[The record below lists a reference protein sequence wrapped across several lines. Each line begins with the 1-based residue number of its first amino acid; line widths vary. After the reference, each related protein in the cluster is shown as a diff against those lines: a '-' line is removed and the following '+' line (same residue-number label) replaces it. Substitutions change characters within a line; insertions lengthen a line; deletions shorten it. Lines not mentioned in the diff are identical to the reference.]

1 MYNYYRKVH
10 FKIFLRK
17 RKLVEPSY
25 IIRLDDACPTSN
37 LEKWDCIE
45 ALLDKYKI
53 KPIVAVIPDN
63 KDKELLARDV
73 FDTQFWSRVHRWV
86 NKGWFI
92 ALHGYTHEY
101 STKKRGIVPLNTY
114 SEFAGVP
121 ISIQRE
127 KIRKGYNI
135 LLENGIKSKIWVAP
149 AHSFDKNT
157 LRVLHDETEIRIIS
171 DGLAMYP
178 YNRYGFLWI
187 PQQLWSFQKREQG
200 VWTICLHPDTIKI
213 EEINLLS
220 ESILNNFDLFNFNAT
235 DLIERYSTRKKTAGD
250 FIFQQRFL
258 FRRKYD
264 YSYLNSIFF
273 PKVSRLL
280 KSLLS
285 RSL

>member
-1 MYNYYRKVH
+1 M
-10 FKIFLRK
+10 
-17 RKLVEPSY
+17 EPAY

-45 ALLDKYKI
+45 ALLDRYEI
-53 KPIVAVIPDN
+53 RPIVAVIPNN
-63 KDKELLARDV
+63 KDNELLSRYV
-73 FDTQFWSRVHRWV
+73 FDNQFWSRVHRWE
-86 NKGWFI
+86 NKGWLI
-92 ALHGYTHEY
+92 ALHGYAHEFK
-101 STKKRGIVPLNTY
+101 TKKRGIVPLNAY

-127 KIRKGYNI
+127 KIKKGYNI
-135 LLENGIKSKIWVAP
+135 LLENGIKPKIWVAP

-157 LRVLHDETEIRIIS
+157 LKVLHDETEIRIIS

-178 YNRYGFLWI
+178 YNQYGFFWI

-200 VWTICLHPDTIKI
+200 VWTVCLHPDTIKI

-220 ESILNNFDLFNFNAT
+220 ESILNNFDLFNFKAT
-235 DLIERYSTRKKTAGD
+235 DLIEYYCTRRKSADD

-264 YSYLNSIFF
+264 YLYLNNIFF
-273 PKVSRLL
+273 RKVSRLF
-280 KSLLS
+280 KRLLF
-285 RSL
+285 RPL